1 MTSCLFVHVWRRAQQ
16 LISGLLLL
24 AMAAPTLAENP
35 AQGKA
40 DVNAPHIG
48 LILPLNAHTF
58 RQPAEAVKQGFL
70 AAAKVLPGA
79 PAVRVYP
86 TSDKVS
92 DILAT
97 YQLALSNG
105 ARVIVGPLT
114 KNAVTALAESD
125 ITLVPT
131 LALSVPDTEVAH
143 PNLYLF
149 GLSLD
154 AETRQL
160 AQLIAHEG
168 RHSLIIISS
177 ANSLGK
183 RLDATFSDEWQHLGG
198 EITEQISLMAS
209 TDLNALHERVAM
221 LQPDAIF
228 LATNAQEARRVRPY
242 LFETIP
248 LYATSQVF
256 GGGSDAQRN
265 IDLGG
270 VRFLDM
276 PWLLQ
281 PDHPAVM
288 VYPHAEHALG
298 MDVDGERLYA
308 MGIDA
313 FRLAQLFFRGE
324 MPAGGNILDG
334 VTGQISLGANHQF
347 TRELTTAEFQA
358 DVAVVLD
365 HAKP

>member
-1 MTSCLFVHVWRRAQQ
+1 MTSCLFVHIWRRAQQ
-16 LISGLLLL
+16 LIFGLALLT
-24 AMAAPTLAENP
+24 MAAPTLAENP

-48 LILPLNAHTF
+48 LILPLNTHTF

-79 PAVRVYP
+79 PEVRVYP
-86 TSDKVS
+86 TSDEVS
-92 DILAT
+92 NILAA

-105 ARVIVGPLT
+105 ARVMVGPLT
-114 KNAVTALAESD
+114 KNAVVALAESD

-131 LALSVPDTEVAH
+131 LALSVPDTEVNH

-168 RHSLIIISS
+168 RHSVLILSS
-177 ANSLGK
+177 ANNLGK
-183 RLDATFSDEWQHLGG
+183 RLQTTFSDEWQRLGG
-198 EITEQISLMAS
+198 ETTDQISVTSS
-209 TDLNALHERVAM
+209 TDLNVLHETVAT
-221 LQPDAIF
+221 LRPDAVF
-228 LATNAQEARRVRPY
+228 LATNAHEARRVRPY

-256 GGGSDAQRN
+256 GGSSNAQRN
-265 IDLGG
+265 LDLGG

-288 VYPHAEHALG
+288 VYPHAEHVLD
-298 MDVDGERLYA
+298 MDGERLYA

-324 MPAGGNILDG
+324 MPAGGNVLDG
-334 VTGQISLGANHQF
+334 VTGQINLDTNHQF
-347 TRELTTAEFQA
+347 TRELTTAEFEA
-358 DVAVVLD
+358 DEAVVRE

>member
-1 MTSCLFVHVWRRAQQ
+1 MTSCLFVHIWRRAQQ
-16 LISGLLLL
+16 LIFGLLLL
-24 AMAAPTLAENP
+24 TMAAPTLAENP
-35 AQGKA
+35 AQSKA
-40 DVNAPHIG
+40 DANAPHIA

-70 AAAKVLPGA
+70 AAANVLPDA

-86 TSDKVS
+86 TSDEVS
-92 DILAT
+92 NILTA

-114 KNAVTALAESD
+114 KNAVAALAESD

-131 LALSVPDTEVAH
+131 LALSVPDTEVIH
-143 PNLYLF
+143 SNLYLF

-160 AQLIAHEG
+160 AQLVAHEG
-168 RHSLIIISS
+168 RHFLLIIRST
-177 ANSLGK
+177 NNLGK
-183 RLDATFSDEWQHLGG
+183 RLQATFNDEWRHLGG
-198 EITEQISLMAS
+198 EITEQISFMSS
-209 TDLNALHERVAM
+209 TDLDALHERVAT

-228 LATNAQEARRVRPY
+228 LATNAHEARMLRPY

-248 LYATSQVF
+248 LYATSLVF
-256 GGGSDAQRN
+256 GGSSDAQRN
-265 IDLGG
+265 LDLGG

-288 VYPHAEHALG
+288 AYPHAEQALG
-298 MDVDGERLYA
+298 MDGERLYA

-324 MPAGGNILDG
+324 MPAGGTILDG

-358 DVAVVLD
+358 DVAVMVG
-365 HAKP
+365 HAQP

>member
-1 MTSCLFVHVWRRAQQ
+1 MISSGFSHAWRCAYA
-16 LISGLLLL
+16 LISGFLLL
-24 AMAAPTLAENP
+24 ALAAPTLAENP
-35 AQGKA
+35 AQGKTDA
-40 DVNAPHIG
+40 DAPHIG
-48 LILPLNAHTF
+48 LILPLNAHNF

-70 AAAKVLPGA
+70 AAAKALPGA
-79 PAVRVYP
+79 PEVRVYP
-86 TSDKVS
+86 TNDEVS
-92 DILAT
+92 NILAA
-97 YQLALSNG
+97 YQAALSKG

-114 KNAVTALAESD
+114 KNAVGALADSD

-131 LALSVPDTEVAH
+131 LALSVPDIEIAH
-143 PNLYLF
+143 ANLYLF

-160 AQLIAHEG
+160 AQFVAHEG
-168 RHSLIIISS
+168 RHSVLVLYS
-177 ANSLGK
+177 ANSFGK
-183 RLDATFSDEWQHLGG
+183 RLQATFSDEWLRLGG
-198 EITEQISLMAS
+198 QILEQSSIGAG
-209 TDLNALHERVAM
+209 TDFKALHERVAA

-228 LATNAQEARRVRPY
+228 LATNAHEAQRVRPY

-256 GGGSDAQRN
+256 RAGNEANRTL
-265 IDLGG
+265 DLDG

-288 VYPHAEHALG
+288 VYPRAERALG
-298 MDVDGERLYA
+298 TDGERLYA

-324 MPAGGNILDG
+324 MPTSGLVLDG

-347 TRELTTAEFQA
+347 TRELSTAEFQ
-358 DVAVVLD
+358 DDEAVVRD

>member
-1 MTSCLFVHVWRRAQQ
+1 LV
-16 LISGLLLL
+16 LL

-40 DVNAPHIG
+40 DATAPHIG
-48 LILPLNAHTF
+48 LILPLNAHPF
-58 RQPAEAVKQGFL
+58 RRPAEAVKQGFL

-79 PAVRVYP
+79 PEVQVYP
-86 TSDKVS
+86 TNDEVS
-92 DILAT
+92 NILAA

-114 KNAVTALAESD
+114 KTAVAALADSD

-131 LALSVPDTEVAH
+131 LALSVPDTEATR

-160 AQLIAHEG
+160 AQLVAHEG
-168 RHSLIIISS
+168 HHSVLIISS
-177 ANSLGK
+177 ANGLGK
-183 RLDATFSDEWQHLGG
+183 RLQATFSDEWQRLGG
-198 EITEQISLMAS
+198 EIADQISLLS
-209 TDLNALHERVAM
+209 GTDLNALHERVAT

-228 LATNAQEARRVRPY
+228 LATNANDARRVHPY

-248 LYATSQVF
+248 LYATSLVF

-288 VYPHAEHALG
+288 VYPRPEHALG
-298 MDVDGERLYA
+298 MDGERLYA

-324 MPAGGNILDG
+324 MPVGGNILDG
-334 VTGQISLGANHQF
+334 VTGQINLGANHQF
-347 TRELTTAEFQA
+347 TRELTTAEFEA
-358 DVAVVLD
+358 GEAVVRD